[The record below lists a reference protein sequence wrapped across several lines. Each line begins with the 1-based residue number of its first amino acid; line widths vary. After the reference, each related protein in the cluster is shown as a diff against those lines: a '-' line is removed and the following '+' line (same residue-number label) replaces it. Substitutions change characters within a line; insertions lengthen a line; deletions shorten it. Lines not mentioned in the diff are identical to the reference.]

1 MRAFKAENE
10 IKITESYL
18 YRESIREIVGRRY
31 SADEKA
37 WYIPLTDK
45 NIAFI
50 QLLGAEIDYELKKV
64 VRANSTQGKNSH
76 LAIQMPIRAAPY
88 AHQIDAFN
96 FAMKIYGITGG
107 DDAKEV
113 VRNDIQQGT

>member
-1 MRAFKAENE
+1 MKAKKEGNE

-18 YRESIREIVGRRY
+18 YRESIREIVGGRY
-31 SADEKA
+31 SGDDKA

-50 QLLGAEIDYELKKV
+50 QLLGAEIDDELRKV
-64 VRANSTQGKNSH
+64 VKSSTIQDKNGK
-76 LAIQMPIRAAPY
+76 LAIRMPIRAAPY

>member
-1 MRAFKAENE
+1 MKAKKEGNE

-31 SADEKA
+31 SGDDKA

-50 QLLGAEIDYELKKV
+50 QLLGAEIDDELKKV
-64 VRANSTQGKNSH
+64 VKASSTQGKNIR

-96 FAMKIYGITGG
+96 FAMKIYGITGD